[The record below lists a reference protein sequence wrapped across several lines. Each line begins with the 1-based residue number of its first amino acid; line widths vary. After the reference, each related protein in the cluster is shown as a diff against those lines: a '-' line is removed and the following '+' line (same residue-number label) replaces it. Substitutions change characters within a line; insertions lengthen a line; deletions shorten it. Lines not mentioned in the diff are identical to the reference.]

1 MEDGAGEISAV
12 GDQYLYEARSMT
24 MSSLTTFF
32 MMLAGACLV
41 LYAMTVPLPYQG
53 ETDSFVHTLSLYGFG
68 FFGMIAY
75 LSSQEDK

>member
-1 MEDGAGEISAV
+1 
-12 GDQYLYEARSMT
+12 
-24 MSSLTTFF
+24 MSSLTVFF
-32 MMLAGACLV
+32 TVLAGVCLV